1 MHSSDESD
9 LSEDKKSGLSD
20 DKEPA
25 KDVPLTGKLC
35 SISAFFNCIHVC

>member
-20 DKEPA
+20 DKKPA
-25 KDVPLTGKLC
+25 NDVPLTGKLL
-35 SISAFFNCIHVC
+35 SQS